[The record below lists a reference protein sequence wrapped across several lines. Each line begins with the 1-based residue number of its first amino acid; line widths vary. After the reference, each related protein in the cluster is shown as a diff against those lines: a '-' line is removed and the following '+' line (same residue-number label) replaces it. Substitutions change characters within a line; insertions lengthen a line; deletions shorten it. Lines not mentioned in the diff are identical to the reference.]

1 MQKPPESLSKEAKK
15 LWAKISAS
23 YEFDEIGLAILA
35 NAMQAFDRMIEA
47 RSTLDREGCVYRD
60 RFKQPR
66 QHPAFLNEASS
77 RLAMLRHL
85 RALGVSLGDLPA
97 GKEDEGDEQ

>member
-1 MQKPPESLSKEAKK
+1 MQKPPESLSKEAKR
-15 LWAKISAS
+15 LWIKIAGA
-23 YEFDEIGLAILA
+23 YEFDAIGLAILE
-35 NAMQAFDRMIEA
+35 NAMQAFDRMLEA

-85 RALGVSLGDLPA
+85 RALGVDLGDLPA
-97 GKEDEGDEQ
+97 GKDDEADE